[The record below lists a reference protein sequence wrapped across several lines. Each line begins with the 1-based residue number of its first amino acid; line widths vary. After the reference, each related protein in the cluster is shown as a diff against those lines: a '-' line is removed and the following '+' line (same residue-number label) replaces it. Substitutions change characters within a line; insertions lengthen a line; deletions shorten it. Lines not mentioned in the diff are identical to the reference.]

1 MAGEIATVLYEHLPR
16 FKFFSV
22 DLCACS
28 VSRAGVNK
36 IPEKLTLALSVVGN
50 IQEEHCVRVR
60 AQV

>member
-50 IQEEHCVRVR
+50 IQEEH
-60 AQV
+60 